1 MNDNTMNLIGQ
12 LIDAETDNA
21 RLNARLD
28 ALHKIVDQEE
38 YKATKRQIERGEQ
51 ANEPAYT
58 TISVSEIRDVMGWS
72 ESCQLI
78 KLICS
83 PKKKEE
89 S

>member
-1 MNDNTMNLIGQ
+1 MNGNTMNLIGQ
-12 LIDAETDNA
+12 LIDAEADNA

-51 ANEPAYT
+51 VEEPAYT

-89 S
+89 A

>member
-1 MNDNTMNLIGQ
+1 MNDNVMNLIGQ

-28 ALHKIVDQEE
+28 ALHKIVDREE
-38 YKATKRQIERGEQ
+38 YKATKRQTERGEQ

>member
-1 MNDNTMNLIGQ
+1 MDDNMMNLIGQ

-51 ANEPAYT
+51 VEEPAST
-58 TISVSEIRDVMGWS
+58 TISVSGIRDVMGWS

-89 S
+89 A

>member
-1 MNDNTMNLIGQ
+1 MDDNMMELINRWV
-12 LIDAETDNA
+12 DTETDNA
-21 RLNARLD
+21 RLHARLD
-28 ALHKIVDQEE
+28 ALHKIVDREE
-38 YKATKRQIERGEQ
+38 YRATKRQIERGDQ

-78 KLICS
+78 KLIC
-83 PKKKEE
+83 PPQKKEE

>member
-1 MNDNTMNLIGQ
+1 MDDNMMNLIGQ

-28 ALHKIVDQEE
+28 VLHKIVDREE
-38 YKATKRQIERGEQ
+38 YEATKRQIDRGEQ
-51 ANEPAYT
+51 EKKPAYT

>member
-1 MNDNTMNLIGQ
+1 MNDNMMNLIGQ

-28 ALHKIVDQEE
+28 ALHKIVDREE
-38 YKATKRQIERGEQ
+38 YKATKRQTERGEQ

-72 ESCQLI
+72 KSCQLI

-89 S
+89 A

>member
-1 MNDNTMNLIGQ
+1 MDDNMKNLIDQ
-12 LIDAETDNA
+12 LIEAETDNA
-21 RLNARLD
+21 RLYARLD
-28 ALHKIVDQEE
+28 ALHKIVDREE
-38 YKATKRQIERGEQ
+38 YKATKRQTERGEQ

-72 ESCQLI
+72 ESSQLI